1 MLMATEYEQAGRYDE
16 ALQLYEAVVKAQP
29 TYEPGLNNLAALL
42 LDRRT
47 DKASHA
53 RALELAKGLSKTDN
67 PAMLDT
73 LGWAHYRVGEYAEA
87 VGVLERVV
95 AKAGQ
100 FPIFRYHL
108 GMAYLGAGNPVGAKQ
123 ELRQAVEKAEGD
135 YPGLSE
141 ARATLEKLNKA
152 S

>member
-1 MLMATEYEQAGRYDE
+1 ME
-16 ALQLYEAVVKAQP
+16 LYEAVVKAHP
-29 TYEPGLNNLAALL
+29 KYEPAVNNLAALL

-53 RALELAKGLSKTDN
+53 PALELAKTLSKSEQPGNAGHRWGGPITGPGN
-67 PAMLDT
+67 TP
-73 LGWAHYRVGEYAEA
+73 RPSS
-87 VGVLERVV
+87 VLERVV

-108 GMAYLGAGNPVGAKQ
+108 GMAYLRSGNPVGAKQ

-135 YPGLSE
+135 YPGLAE
-141 ARATLEKLNKA
+141 ARSTLEKLNKA